1 MKPSSSLVVGIGA
14 SAGGIPAF
22 ESFFREL
29 PDDCAMVFIIVT
41 HLSPERPSLLHE
53 VIGRYTKLPVQVAED
68 QMELQPHNIY
78 VMPEGKILTVK
89 DGRLNLHDDNPAH
102 RERKPIDVFFASLAV
117 DQGEHAV
124 GIVLSGG
131 DGDGTLGVKAIKEH
145 GGITF
150 AQSADGS
157 GPRNPEMPASAVA
170 SGLIDFAVPT
180 ELMPRHLLQLQNGAD
195 PVDLPG
201 LEAPPRQ
208 EDSSGQRLQAEISG
222 LLRRHAGHDFSG
234 YKNKT
239 FMRRVA
245 RRMKVLDLR
254 TVEAYVERLREDKAE
269 IMALFRDLLIN
280 VTNFFRDG
288 EAFQSL
294 KETVIPK
301 LLEGR
306 GASDKVRIWVPG
318 CATGEEVYSL
328 AILLLEQMEDL
339 PVAPQVQI
347 FATDIDEQAL
357 SVARAG
363 RYPEALLAE
372 MDPAR
377 RERYFSHDGASY
389 VVVKE
394 VRELCV
400 FSPHSVI
407 SDPPFSRMDLVSC
420 RNLLIY
426 LGLELQSQVIPTFH
440 YALRPGGYLFLGTSE
455 GVSRHTDLFAPLNK
469 QHRIFQ
475 SRGHGGAARRL
486 PIALDKFAGRHRI
499 GETGKR
505 RAETNDMRLRQRAEA
520 QVLERYA
527 PAHVIVTSEG
537 EILHF
542 SSNTGH
548 FMKIPRGAPSRQ
560 LFDLVRSELRVEL
573 RALLRQAMEAKK
585 PASRQVLMLEDEG
598 SDGSMVGLTAE
609 PLDGSDD
616 EEALFLILFTPL
628 ETWTQPASVEESGN
642 IEERMELELRDL
654 RERLQSTIEEYETA
668 LEELKSSN
676 EELVSVNEEA
686 QSTNE
691 ELEASKEE
699 MQSLNEELSTING
712 ELSSSVEELDRA
724 NTDLKNLYAATRI
737 ATIFLDDKLV
747 IRNFTPAAASLFNLR
762 QADVGRPFTDLAG
775 ALHYPN
781 LQDRVKEVY
790 RTGEVVESKLPAGS
804 DGTAYLSR
812 LMPYR
817 SQTGEIS
824 GVIVTMV
831 DISSLAQAEEQQK
844 MLISEL
850 NHRVKNM
857 LAMVISLTNSTRKTT
872 AAPEK
877 FAEKLL
883 SRLHGMA
890 RAYSLLS
897 QSEWTKVSI
906 RELVQTEAEAFGAER
921 IEAQGPDVRLTP
933 SQSMAL
939 SMVVHEMATNAAKYG
954 ALSNGVGRV
963 LTSWQVDEGRLTFHW
978 REEGG
983 PEVRA
988 LDPKGFGLTLIE
1000 GQLRSQPG
1008 GEINLSF
1015 PAEGVLLEASLP
1027 LEG

>member
-1 MKPSSSLVVGIGA
+1 MKPSSSLFVGIGA
-14 SAGGIPAF
+14 SAGGITAF
-22 ESFFREL
+22 
-29 PDDCAMVFIIVT
+29 DDCAMVFIIVT

-53 VIGRYTKLPVQVAED
+53 VIERYTKLKVHVAVD
-68 QMELQPHNIY
+68 QMELLPRNIY

-89 DGRLNLHDDNPAH
+89 DGRVSLKEDNPAH
-102 RERKPIDVFFASLAV
+102 RERKPIDVFFASLAA
-117 DQGEHAV
+117 DQDEQAV

-150 AQSADGS
+150 AQLPDGS

-170 SGLIDFAVPT
+170 SGLIDFAVPA
-180 ELMPRHLLQLQNGAD
+180 ELMPRYLLQLMNGTA

-201 LEAPPRQ
+201 LETPRGQ
-208 EDSSGQRLQAEISG
+208 EDGSAHRLQAKISE
-222 LLRRHAGHDFSG
+222 LLRSHAGHDFSG

-254 TVEAYVERLREDKAE
+254 TADAYVARLRDDKAE
-269 IMALFRDLLIN
+269 IIALFRDLLIN
-280 VTNFFRDG
+280 VTNFFRDS

-294 KETVIPK
+294 KKAVIPK

-328 AILLLEQMEDL
+328 AILMLEQMEDL
-339 PVAPQVQI
+339 PVVPQVQI

-363 RYPEALLAE
+363 RYPEVLLAD

-377 RERYFSHDGASY
+377 RDRYFRQDGATY
-389 VVVKE
+389 AVVKE
-394 VRELCV
+394 VRELCI

-440 YALRPGGYLFLGTSE
+440 YALKPGGYLFLGTSE
-455 GVSRHTDLFAPLNK
+455 GVSRHTDLFAPVDK

-475 SRGHGGAARRL
+475 SRSHSGAARRL
-486 PIALDKFAGRHRI
+486 PIALDKLTGPQRI
-499 GETGKR
+499 DEADRVRT
-505 RAETNDMRLRQRAEA
+505 ETNDRRLRQRGEA
-520 QVLERYA
+520 QVLERHA
-527 PAHVIVTSEG
+527 PAHVIVTGQG

-542 SSNTGH
+542 SSHTGR
-548 FMKIPRGAPSRQ
+548 FIKIPRGAPSRQ
-560 LFDLVRSELRVEL
+560 LFDLVRPELRVEL
-573 RALLRQAMEAKK
+573 RALMRQTMEEKK
-585 PASRQVLMLEDEG
+585 PVSRQVLMRDGEAAEDR
-598 SDGSMVGLTAE
+598 MVCLTAE
-609 PLDGSDD
+609 TLDGPDD
-616 EEALFLILFTPL
+616 EETLYIILFATIG
-628 ETWTQPASVEESGN
+628 TWEEPASVMEDGVAEQ
-642 IEERMELELRDL
+642 RMELELRDL

-699 MQSLNEELSTING
+699 MQSLNEELSTINA
-712 ELSSSVEELDRA
+712 ELSTSVEELDRA
-724 NTDLKNLYAATRI
+724 NSDLKNLYAATRI
-737 ATIFLDDKLV
+737 ATIFLDDNLV

-762 QADVGRPFTDLAG
+762 EGDIGRPFTDLAG
-775 ALHYPN
+775 ALHYPD
-781 LQDRVKEVY
+781 LRDRVKEVY
-790 RTGEVVESKLPAGS
+790 RTGEGVESKLPHKAEA
-804 DGTAYLSR
+804 TAYLSR

-817 SQTGEIS
+817 TQDGEIS

-831 DISSLAQAEEQQK
+831 DISSLARAEEQQK

-857 LAMVISLTNSTRKTT
+857 LAMVISLTRNTQKTT
-872 AAPEK
+872 EAPGE
-877 FAEKLL
+877 FSEKLL

-897 QSEWTKVSI
+897 QSDWTKVSI
-906 RELVQTEAEAFGAER
+906 AELVQIEAEAFGGER
-921 IEAQGPDVRLTP
+921 IKRQGPDVRLSP

-939 SMVVHEMATNAAKYG
+939 SMIVHEMGTNAVKYG
-954 ALSNGVGRV
+954 ALSNDAGQVQV
-963 LTSWQVDEGRLTFHW
+963 SWQVEEGCLRFHW

-983 PEVRA
+983 PEVRT
-988 LDPKGFGLTLIE
+988 LEKKGFGLTLIE
-1000 GQLRSQPG
+1000 GQLRSQRG
-1008 GEINLSF
+1008 GEINVSF
-1015 PAEGVLLEASLP
+1015 PPEGVSLEASLP
-1027 LEG
+1027 LGD

>member
-1 MKPSSSLVVGIGA
+1 MA
-14 SAGGIPAF
+14 
-22 ESFFREL
+22 
-29 PDDCAMVFIIVT
+29 FIIVT
-41 HLSPERPSLLHE
+41 HLSPERTSLLHE
-53 VIGRYTKLPVQVAED
+53 VISRYTKLPVQVAED
-68 QMELQPHNIY
+68 QMHLRPHNIY

-89 DGRLNLHDDNPAH
+89 NGRLTLTDDNPAH
-102 RERKPIDVFFASLAV
+102 RERKPIDVFFASLAA

-131 DGDGTLGVKAIKEH
+131 DGDGTLGIKVIKEH

-157 GPRNPEMPASAVA
+157 GPRNPEMPASAMA
-170 SGLIDFAVPT
+170 SGLIDFAVPA
-180 ELMPRHLLQLQNGAD
+180 ELMPRYLLQLQNGTDA
-195 PVDLPG
+195 VDLPG
-201 LEAPPRQ
+201 LETPPGK
-208 EDSSGQRLQAEISG
+208 EDSAAQRLQAEISE

-254 TVEAYVERLREDKAE
+254 TIDAYVARLRDDKAE

-280 VTNFFRDG
+280 VTNFFRDS
-288 EAFQSL
+288 EAFQCL
-294 KETVIPK
+294 NETVIPK

-306 GASDKVRIWVPG
+306 GASERVRIWVPG

-328 AILLLEQMEDL
+328 AILVLEQMEDL
-339 PVAPQVQI
+339 PAAPQVQI

-363 RYPEALLAE
+363 RYPEALLAG

-377 RERYFSHDGASY
+377 RARYFRQDGASY

-426 LGLELQSQVIPTFH
+426 LGVELQSQVIPTFH
-440 YALRPGGYLFLGTSE
+440 YALKPGGYLFLGTSE
-455 GVSRHTDLFAPLNK
+455 GVSRHTDLFAALNK

-475 SRGHGGAARRL
+475 SRSTDGAPRRL
-486 PIALDKFAGRHRI
+486 PIGLDRLAGQHRI
-499 GETGKR
+499 GETAKR
-505 RAETNDMRLRQRAEA
+505 RAETNDMRLRQRGEA

-548 FMKIPRGAPSRQ
+548 IMKIPRGAPSRQ
-560 LFDLVRSELRVEL
+560 LFDLVRPELRVEL
-573 RALLRQAMEAKK
+573 RALLRQAMETNK
-585 PASRQVLMLEDEG
+585 PASRQVLMLESGDA
-598 SDGSMVGLTAE
+598 DGRMVGLTAE
-609 PLDGSDD
+609 PLDGPDD
-616 EEALFLILFTPL
+616 EETLYLVLFTL
-628 ETWTQPASVEESGN
+628 LGTWAQPASVEESGA
-642 IEERMELELRDL
+642 IEEKMELELRDL

-699 MQSLNEELSTING
+699 MQSLNEELSTINV
-712 ELSSSVEELDRA
+712 ELSASVEDLDRA

-737 ATIFLDDKLV
+737 ATIFLDEALV

-762 QADVGRPFTDLAG
+762 ETDIGRPFTDLAG
-775 ALHYPN
+775 ALRYPD
-781 LQDRVKEVY
+781 LQDRVKQVY
-790 RTGEVVESKLPAGS
+790 RSGEATENKLPARG

-817 SQTGEIS
+817 SQSGDIS
-824 GVIVTMV
+824 GVIVTLV
-831 DISSLAQAEEQQK
+831 DISSLAHAEEQQK
-844 MLISEL
+844 LLISEL

-857 LAMVISLTNSTRKTT
+857 LALVISLTNSTHKTT
-872 AAPEK
+872 DAPDQ
-877 FAEKLL
+877 FLDKLL
-883 SRLHGMA
+883 ARLHGMA

-897 QSEWTKVSI
+897 QSDWTRVSLKDVI
-906 RELVQTEAEAFGAER
+906 RTEAQAFGAER
-921 IEAQGPDVRLTP
+921 IEVQGPDVTLRP
-933 SQSMAL
+933 SQSLAL
-939 SMVVHEMATNAAKYG
+939 SMVIHEMATNAVKYG
-954 ALSNGVGRV
+954 ALSNDVGLVRI
-963 LTSWQVDEGRLTFHW
+963 SWQVKEGRLEFHW

-983 PEVRA
+983 PEVPP
-988 LDPKGFGLTLIE
+988 LDRKGFGLTLIE
-1000 GQLRSQPG
+1000 GQLRSQPDT
-1008 GEINLSF
+1008 EASVSF
-1015 PAEGVLLEASLP
+1015 PPEGALLEASLP
-1027 LEG
+1027 LED